1 MSSNGEN
8 SHLCIF
14 LPSSVQAFPQGPACG
29 LHLLLNSYITSLSSI
44 KGGWQESCRSEVEM
58 ICALAWKENF
68 SQQVEFNLLGKR
80 EFYLN
85 FKMYCLTLRIII
97 KKILLQS
104 STCQHLPS
112 ESILVHLR
120 VLYRRRATYF
130 SCLPT
135 VNIPIA
141 HSMPS
146 AMSYFFPLLYNECL
160 NLILHST
167 WNLFLWKWQK
177 AWDSDC
183 CCSFCW
189 LFDKWQRVWV
199 FWDLVSFQ
207 FTKGLIQNLWRQ
219 QKSCCLWIGP

>member
-1 MSSNGEN
+1 MEKICMSLHISPFKSSGFPTGICLWFASALKFLHYFPFFHQRWVTKILQEWSGND
-8 SHLCIF
+8 LCI
-14 LPSSVQAFPQGPACG
+14 SMA
-29 LHLLLNSYITSLSSI
+29 
-44 KGGWQESCRSEVEM
+44 VE
-58 ICALAWKENF
+58 C
-68 SQQVEFNLLGKR
+68 SQQVEFKSFGKR

-85 FKMYCLTLRIII
+85 FKMYWLTLGL
-97 KKILLQS
+97 KKKETLLQS
-104 STCQHLPS
+104 SSCQHLPS

-120 VLYRRRATYF
+120 VLYRMRALYF
-130 SCLPT
+130 PYLPA
-135 VNIPIA
+135 VNILIA